1 MEDLFTLISGRTKKQ
16 ADGLHKGPGSIEHIA
31 ATSLVEMSDDDMT
44 RLGVTEGQT
53 VRLVSPAGFVE
64 IPVYKADLPA
74 GLLFIPMGP
83 AANMLVET
91 ETFGVGMPSF
101 KGQQV
106 KVEPV

>member
-1 MEDLFTLISGRTKKQ
+1 MEELFTLISGRTKKQ
-16 ADGLHKGPGSIEHIA
+16 ADGLHKGAGSPEHIT
-31 ATSLVEMSDDDMT
+31 ATSLVEISGADMT

-53 VRLVSPAGFVE
+53 VRLVSSAGFVE
-64 IPVYKADLPA
+64 IPAFKADLPA
-74 GLLFIPMGP
+74 GLLFMPMGP
-83 AANMLVET
+83 AANTLVEA